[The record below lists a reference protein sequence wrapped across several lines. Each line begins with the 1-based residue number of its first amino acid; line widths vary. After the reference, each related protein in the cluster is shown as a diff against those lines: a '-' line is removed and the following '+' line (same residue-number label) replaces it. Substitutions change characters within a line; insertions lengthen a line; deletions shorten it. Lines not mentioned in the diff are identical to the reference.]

1 MPDPLSDLERRVN
14 RLERDLNTASNQ
26 TERDKAILEIRLK
39 GEFEAI
45 RKDISELKE
54 DDKEFVTLDRYLVME
69 RLFWAAVTALIV
81 GLIGGALAIL
91 TRGPG

>member
-1 MPDPLSDLERRVN
+1 MDHMTDPLLDLERRVG
-14 RLERDLNTASNQ
+14 RLETKLAVGDVQATA
-26 TERDKAILEIRLK
+26 
-39 GEFEAI
+39 EFEAI
-45 RKDISELKE
+45 KKDIALLKE

-91 TRGPG
+91 TGGPG

>member
-1 MPDPLSDLERRVN
+1 MTDPLLDLERRVG
-14 RLERDLNTASNQ
+14 RLETKLAVGDVQATA
-26 TERDKAILEIRLK
+26 
-39 GEFEAI
+39 EFEAI
-45 RKDISELKE
+45 KKDIALLKE

-91 TRGPG
+91 TGGPG

>member
-1 MPDPLSDLERRVN
+1 MPPDPLTDLEAKMAT
-14 RLERDLNTASNQ
+14 LELKVTIAGIQAQAEFD
-26 TERDKAILEIRLK
+26 AIK
-39 GEFEAI
+39 
-45 RKDISELKE
+45 KDIKELRE

-91 TRGPG
+91 TRSGP

>member
-1 MPDPLSDLERRVN
+1 MPDPLLDLEQRVN
-14 RLERDLNTASNQ
+14 KLEYTVGVGNVQA
-26 TERDKAILEIRLK
+26 AA
-39 GEFEAI
+39 EFEAI
-45 RKDISELKE
+45 KKDIALLKE

-91 TRGPG
+91 TRGGSG

>member
-1 MPDPLSDLERRVN
+1 MPDPLADLERRVN
-14 RLERDLNTASNQ
+14 RLEM
-26 TERDKAILEIRLK
+26 KAALVDIQAK
-39 GEFEAI
+39 ADFDAI
-45 RKDISELKE
+45 RKDIELLRE

-91 TRGPG
+91 TRSGP

>member
-1 MPDPLSDLERRVN
+1 MDHMTDPLLDLERRVG
-14 RLERDLNTASNQ
+14 RLETKLAVGDVQATA
-26 TERDKAILEIRLK
+26 
-39 GEFEAI
+39 EFEAI
-45 RKDISELKE
+45 KKDIALLKE

>member
-1 MPDPLSDLERRVN
+1 MPDPLLDLERRIAK
-14 RLERDLNTASNQ
+14 LEYTVGLGNVQATA
-26 TERDKAILEIRLK
+26 
-39 GEFEAI
+39 EFEAI
-45 RKDISELKE
+45 KKDIALLKE

-91 TRGPG
+91 TGGPG